1 MSNHDKESINDQIE
15 FFTQIYDKYIPDLY
29 RIAKSRLL
37 IEDDIYDAI
46 QETGYKL
53 YINANKIK
61 DKNKIKIWLIK
72 VLINECNK
80 IYKNKKKEQ
89 KLQEKM
95 IVNQSKEMKLDRDDN
110 LDFEIL
116 INKLKLEDRT
126 ILALYYASNLTTK
139 EIAKILKKNE
149 NTIRSKIKRAKDF
162 IRANLKESEA
172 KVNGK

>member
-1 MSNHDKESINDQIE
+1 
-15 FFTQIYDKYIPDLY
+15 
-29 RIAKSRLL
+29 
-37 IEDDIYDAI
+37 
-46 QETGYKL
+46 
-53 YINANKIK
+53 
-61 DKNKIKIWLIK
+61 
-72 VLINECNK
+72 
-80 IYKNKKKEQ
+80 
-89 KLQEKM
+89 
-95 IVNQSKEMKLDRDDN
+95 MKLDRDDN

-162 IRANLKESEA
+162 IRANLKESEV